1 MWRNSAKRFTQRD
14 PPGAL
19 PLRGDALAQD
29 GRPSDRMSIDV
40 MHHDEDH
47 DRIAAI
53 TGQPTGGW
61 RRIAPCAA
69 GERIPRSTG
78 AKAKAKVPTRY
89 RRLPK
94 RANRCGTLRDR
105 VSQAMQ
111 ALWLCVSHREHAPDC
126 HGKEGV
132 AGSSPAEGSQKPH
145 YSAVFSFS
153 ERIR

>member
-1 MWRNSAKRFTQRD
+1 
-14 PPGAL
+14 
-19 PLRGDALAQD
+19 
-29 GRPSDRMSIDV
+29 MSIDV

-69 GERIPRSTG
+69 GERIPRSSG
-78 AKAKAKVPTRY
+78 AKAKVPTRY
-89 RRLPK
+89 RRVPK

-111 ALWLCVSHREHAPDC
+111 ALWLCVASTHPTAMVRKRSPVRVRQRQRALRQQEHRRFLRL
-126 HGKEGV
+126 
-132 AGSSPAEGSQKPH
+132 AGPRLYCLH
-145 YSAVFSFS
+145 VV
-153 ERIR
+153 